1 MEGLCDKT
9 FLNPHG
15 CPLDGTPEKIVGCA
29 RISAGSCEKVLPG
42 RVVLNDGF
50 ANFAAMSQTEGAR
63 LPPAFLPALHAALP
77 AETILVGQEDR
88 DRYGHDE
95 TEDLRFPPDVVV
107 RARTTA
113 EVSTT
118 VRLCAEHNVPITP
131 IGGRTGLSGGALS
144 VHGGVGLALDRM
156 DRILDIDEQNLQVT
170 VEPGVIT
177 QALMDAVAAKGLYY
191 PCDPSS
197 KGSCTIG
204 GNIAENAGGPRAV
217 KYGVTRD
224 QVLNLELVLPDGE
237 VIWTGANTLKNST
250 GYDLTRL
257 LVGSEGTLG
266 VITKAV
272 LRLAPLPK
280 ETRLMLVPFADA
292 EKACAAV
299 SAVFRAGIVPS
310 ALEFMERDAIVWTM
324 RYTEGLP
331 SQLSSGPGA
340 YLLIEVD
347 GNHADV
353 LMRDCETI
361 LGVME
366 AHGGGE
372 TLFAETTAEK
382 DALWRLRRSVPVS
395 VKAHSVY
402 KEEDTVV
409 PRYELPRLLAGV
421 KAIGARYGF
430 RSVCYGHAG
439 DGNLHVNIIKG
450 ELSDAFWKEELPK
463 AIREIFQLTV
473 SLGGTLSGEHGIGL
487 VQRSFMDIAFN
498 PVQMALM
505 RSIKQ
510 AFDPKGLMNPGK
522 VLP

>member
-1 MEGLCDKT
+1 M
-9 FLNPHG
+9 
-15 CPLDGTPEKIVGCA
+15 
-29 RISAGSCEKVLPG
+29 ISAGRCVKVHLG
-42 RVVLNDGF
+42 RLDPSGGF
-50 ANFAAMSQTEGAR
+50 ANFASMPAMGTSP
-63 LPPAFLPALHAALP
+63 LPPAFLGALRIALP
-77 AETILVGQEDR
+77 ADAVLAGQEDL
-88 DRYGHDE
+88 DHYGHDE
-95 TEDLRFPPDVVV
+95 TEDLRFPPAIVV
-107 RARTTA
+107 RARNTA
-113 EVSTT
+113 EVSAT
-118 VRLCAEHNVPITP
+118 VKLCAEFQVPVTP

-144 VHGGVGLALDRM
+144 VQGGVGLALDRM
-156 DRILDIDEQNLQVT
+156 DRIIHIDERNLQVT

-177 QALMDAVAAKGLYY
+177 QRLMDAVAERGLYY
-191 PCDPSS
+191 ACDPSS
-197 KGSCTIG
+197 KGSCTLG

-224 QVLNLELVLPDGE
+224 QVLNLEVVLPGGE
-237 VIWTGANTLKNST
+237 IIWTGANTLKNST

-257 LVGSEGTLG
+257 MVGSEGTLG

-272 LRLAPLPK
+272 LRLVPLPK

-292 EKACAAV
+292 ENACAAV
-299 SAVFRAGIVPS
+299 SAVFQAGIMPS
-310 ALEFMERDAIVWTM
+310 ALEFMERDAIAWTM
-324 RYTEGLP
+324 RFTDGLP
-331 SQLSSGPGA
+331 SQLSTDPGA

-353 LMRDCETI
+353 LMRECETI

-430 RSVCYGHAG
+430 TSVCYGHAG

-450 ELSDAFWKEELPK
+450 DLSDAFWKDELPK

-487 VQRSFMDIAFN
+487 VQRPYMDIAFN
-498 PVQMALM
+498 PVQLGLM

-510 AFDPKGLMNPGK
+510 AFDPLGIMNPGK